1 MITESGGMCEII
13 RFDDVSRF
21 YGDILGINRVNLG
34 IEAGITGLVGPNGS
48 GKSTLMNLMAGLL
61 RPSRGTISV
70 LGFSPGREALFR
82 LLGYCTQY
90 DSFPLG
96 MTGRRFI
103 TSYLKIHGFD
113 STQACELADRALE
126 RVSLTDAADRGIDG
140 YSKGM
145 RQRIKLAQAISH
157 EPRVLI
163 LDEPLN
169 GLDPMARAE
178 VIELFREFSR
188 AGAHVL
194 VSSHILHEV
203 DLIADNVVLLDNGYV
218 VAEGEVEGIHG
229 ELKQHPTVIS
239 IRSAGASSIAAR
251 MFEIQGV
258 IEARLHDD
266 NDGLYVRTLDADV
279 FYLAFNRLVR
289 TQGWHV
295 ESIGPADEA
304 VAAMYQH
311 LVVDEPLSP

>member
-1 MITESGGMCEII
+1 MTQESGDMCETIH
-13 RFDDVSRF
+13 FDEVSRF
-21 YGDILGINRVNLG
+21 YGDILGVNRVSLE

-48 GKSTLMNLMAGLL
+48 GKSTLMSLTAGLL

-70 LGFSPGREALFR
+70 LGRAPSREATLR

-90 DSFPLG
+90 DSFPVG
-96 MTGRRFI
+96 MTGRTFI
-103 TSYLKIHGFD
+103 TSYLRVHGFD
-113 STQACELADRALE
+113 SAQACELADRALE
-126 RVSLTDAADRGIDG
+126 RVSLTEAADRGIDG

-178 VIELFREFSR
+178 VIELFRDFRR

-194 VSSHILHEV
+194 ISSHILHEV
-203 DLIADNVVLLDNGYV
+203 DLIADKVVLLNNGYV
-218 VAEGEVEGIHG
+218 VAQGEVEGIHG
-229 ELKQHPTVIS
+229 ELKEHPTMIS
-239 IRSAGASSIAAR
+239 IRCEAASSIAAHV
-251 MFEIQGV
+251 FEIQDV
-258 IEARLHDD
+258 VEARLHDD
-266 NDGLYVRTLDADV
+266 DRGLYVRTLDADR

-289 TQGWHV
+289 TQAWHI

-304 VAAMYQH
+304 VAAVYQH
-311 LVVDEPLSP
+311 LVVDEPVAQ